1 MTTKLITT
9 AVGVSKE
16 SALEV
21 KLIIISS
28 AFLTLCGLIA
38 LAIYNLAHY
47 PELWNAITLPT
58 T

>member
-9 AVGVSKE
+9 AEGGSRE
-16 SALEV
+16 SALEA

-28 AFLTLCGLIA
+28 AFLTLGGLIA
-38 LAIYNLAHY
+38 LAAHNLAQY
-47 PELWNAITLPT
+47 PELWDAITLPT

>member
-9 AVGVSKE
+9 AVGDSKE
-16 SALEV
+16 SALEA
-21 KLIIISS
+21 KIIIISS
-28 AFLTLCGLIA
+28 AFLMFCGLIA
-38 LAIYNLAHY
+38 LATYNLAHY